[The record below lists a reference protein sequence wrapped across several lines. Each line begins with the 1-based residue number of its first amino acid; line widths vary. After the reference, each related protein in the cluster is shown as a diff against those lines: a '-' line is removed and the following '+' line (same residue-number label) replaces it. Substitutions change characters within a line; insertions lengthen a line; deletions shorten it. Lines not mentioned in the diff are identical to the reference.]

1 MKVKWLGHSCF
12 SLTTSQ
18 GTVVVTDP
26 YDESVGYGRPG
37 VDAHL
42 VTVSHDHHD
51 HNCLEALGEVGQ
63 VAARQEETCVRDV
76 KVIPFASWH
85 DDAQGKKRG
94 ANLIYVIEADGVRL
108 AHLGDLGHPLSV
120 EQIEALG
127 KLDALLIPVGGVY
140 TIDGVQAAQ
149 LALAA
154 GARVTVAMHFMTD
167 KLGFELMKPEF
178 FLNAMGKKAAYLNE
192 FELDEKTPELIVP
205 VLGE

>member
-1 MKVKWLGHSCF
+1 MKIKWLGHSCF

-37 VDAHL
+37 VDADL

-51 HNCLEALGEVGQ
+51 HNCL
-63 VAARQEETCVRDV
+63 
-76 KVIPFASWH
+76 
-85 DDAQGKKRG
+85 
-94 ANLIYVIEADGVRL
+94 
-108 AHLGDLGHPLSV
+108 
-120 EQIEALG
+120 EALG

-140 TIDGVQAAQ
+140 TINGVQAAQ
-149 LALAA
+149 LALAVN
-154 GARVTVAMHFMTD
+154 ARVTVAMHFMTE

-178 FLNAMGKKAAYLNE
+178 FLNAMGKKAVRLNE
-192 FELDEKTPELIVP
+192 FELDESAPGLILP